1 MWIYASSTRNVSAG
15 KMSTLRVLGQ
25 NITTDKDGFL
35 KNLDD
40 WCPEVATAIAEDSG
54 IALSEQHWELI
65 NLVQRYYKQFGL
77 SPAMRPLIKYAKLE
91 LGSDKG
97 NSLYFLTLFPGS
109 PAKILS
115 KVAGLPRPDNC
126 L

>member
-1 MWIYASSTRNVSAG
+1 MGALIVN
-15 KMSTLRVLGQ
+15 GQ
-25 NITTDKDGFL
+25 KIATDKDGFL
-35 KNLDD
+35 KNLED
-40 WCPEVATAIAEDSG
+40 WSPEVASALAEDSA
-54 IALSEQHWELI
+54 ISLTEQHWELI
-65 NLVQRYYKQFGL
+65 QLVQRYYKQFGL

-91 LGSDKG
+91 FGSDKG